1 MRPPVALSALAALVA
16 VAWGCTTSPPRGRP
30 AGIEPGMTARQVEE
44 ALGTPLKTERPGVG
58 AEVWYYEDDVVVLD
72 RGRVTY
78 RFPVPS
84 PSP

>member
-1 MRPPVALSALAALVA
+1 
-16 VAWGCTTSPPRGRP
+16 
-30 AGIEPGMTARQVEE
+30 MTARQVEE